1 MLSRANQTLIFPHPR
16 VSPSKYT
23 PDPSGRTFNC
33 PEQSGLFHSRTAQ
46 PPELVAIATMSRI
59 QDVKARQLFDSRG
72 NPTIEVE
79 VQTDD
84 GSFRAMVPSG
94 ASTGAYEAHELRDAD
109 IARFNGKGVLK
120 AIDNVNNDIA
130 VAVTGMD
137 PTDQEGIDQ
146 AMIDLDGSEDNRKG
160 RLGANAI
167 LGVSMAVTRAG
178 AAKKGIPLYKHI
190 NNLAGNPPLML
201 PVPAFNVL
209 NGGSHAGN
217 GLAMQEFMVLPT
229 GAETFKEAMQIGV
242 EIYHKLKDVIK
253 EKYGKAATAVGDEGG
268 FAPDIQDNDE
278 ALKLIQTA
286 VKKAGYE
293 ELVQI
298 GMDVAASEF
307 YHKQSKK
314 YNLDFK
320 KKSITEGAR
329 MRTAA
334 DLLHMYKQYAATYGV
349 ISIEDPFD
357 QDDFDTHSKMTN
369 ELGELIQIV
378 GDDLLV
384 TNPDRI
390 DIAIQQNACNAL
402 LLKLNQIGT
411 VTEAIEANNLAR
423 NAGFGVM
430 VSHRSG
436 ETEDSFIASLCAGLG
451 TGQIKAGAPCRSERL
466 AKYNELLR
474 IEEDMGDSAVFAGE
488 YWRDPWMLQP
498 SNRRSNY

>member
-1 MLSRANQTLIFPHPR
+1 
-16 VSPSKYT
+16 
-23 PDPSGRTFNC
+23 
-33 PEQSGLFHSRTAQ
+33 
-46 PPELVAIATMSRI
+46 MSRI

-79 VQTDD
+79 VETDD
-84 GSFRAMVPSG
+84 GKFRAMVPSG
-94 ASTGAYEAHELRDAD
+94 ASTGIHEAHEMRDRD
-109 IARFNGKGVLK
+109 EKKFNGKGVLK
-120 AIDNVNNDIA
+120 AINNVNNDIA
-130 VAVTGMD
+130 VAVIGMD

-146 AMIDLDGSEDNRKG
+146 ALIDLDGSSDKS

-190 NNLAGNPPLML
+190 NNLAGNPTPML
-201 PVPAFNVL
+201 PVPCFNVL

-217 GLAMQEFMVLPT
+217 RLAMQEFMVLPT

-242 EIYHKLKDVIK
+242 EIYHKLKSVIK
-253 EKYGKAATAVGDEGG
+253 QKYGQVATSVGDEGG
-268 FAPDIQDNDE
+268 FAPDIKDSEE

-286 VKKAGYE
+286 VKEAGYAE
-293 ELVQI
+293 VVQI

-307 YHKQSKK
+307 YNRETGK
-314 YNLDFK
+314 YNLNFK
-320 KKSITEGAR
+320 DTSGKIDPNGLKTPEQ
-329 MRTAA
+329 
-334 DLLHMYKQYAATYGV
+334 LLRMYKLFAANYGV

-357 QDDFDTHSKMTN
+357 QDDFESYEKMTG
-369 ELGELIQIV
+369 ELNELIQIV

-384 TNPDRI
+384 TNPERI
-390 DIAIQQNACNAL
+390 EKAIERSACNAL

-411 VTEAIEANNLAR
+411 VTEAIEANNLSR

-436 ETEDSFIASLCAGLG
+436 ETEDSFIAALCAGLG

-474 IEEDMGDSAVFAGE
+474 IEEEMGEQAVFAGD

-498 SNRRSNY
+498 VSRSTSYI

>member
-1 MLSRANQTLIFPHPR
+1 
-16 VSPSKYT
+16 
-23 PDPSGRTFNC
+23 
-33 PEQSGLFHSRTAQ
+33 
-46 PPELVAIATMSRI
+46 MSRI

-72 NPTIEVE
+72 NPTVEVE
-79 VQTDD
+79 VETED
-84 GSFRAMVPSG
+84 GKFRAMVPSG
-94 ASTGAYEAHELRDAD
+94 ASTGAYEAYEMRDGD
-109 IARFNGKGVLK
+109 QKFFSGKGVLK
-120 AIDNVNNDIA
+120 AIDNVNNEIA
-130 VAVTGMD
+130 VAVIGMD

-146 AMIDLDGSEDNRKG
+146 ALIDLDGSDDSRKS

-167 LGVSMAVTRAG
+167 LGVSMAVARAG

-190 NNLAGNPPLML
+190 NNLAGNPTPML
-201 PVPAFNVL
+201 PVPCFNVL

-242 EIYHKLKDVIK
+242 EIYHKLKGVIK
-253 EKYGKAATAVGDEGG
+253 DKYGQSATAVGDEGG
-268 FAPDIQDNDE
+268 FAPDIKDNEE

-286 VKKAGYE
+286 VKLSGHQ
-293 ELVQI
+293 ELVQV

-307 YHKQSKK
+307 YDKESGK
-314 YNLDFK
+314 YNLNFK
-320 KKSITEGAR
+320 DPSGKKDPEA
-329 MRTAA
+329 MKTA
-334 DLLHMYKQYAATYGV
+334 DQLLRMYKIYAANYGV

-357 QDDFDTHSKMTN
+357 QDDFESYAKMTG
-369 ELGELIQIV
+369 ELNELIQIV

-384 TNPDRI
+384 TNPERI
-390 DIAIQQNACNAL
+390 EMAIERYACNGL
-402 LLKLNQIGT
+402 LLKLNQIGS

-436 ETEDSFIASLCAGLG
+436 ETEDAFIAALCAGLG

-474 IEEDMGDSAVFAGE
+474 IEEEMGDNAVFAGE

-498 SNRRSNY
+498 LGRTGSSYM